1 MDVLGDEAGLWAL
14 QADSAKT
21 AEVAQAASPTEIYA
35 RFRFTIRHVTSAA
48 IAVVPLAHDSGNSAA
63 GDVYGAVRRGRC
75 PWAVGL
81 SMDGSERFAVA
92 RHSEGDAVVLSVTGA
107 VDEVT
112 APSLATHLDVVL
124 TAQPPLLVVDLTAVE
139 FMSSAGMNLLVETQ
153 RLTEPTPTTL
163 RVAAAGTATSR
174 PMRIIGLDRILELF
188 ASVSDAVQGHH
199 S

>member
-1 MDVLGDEAGLWAL
+1 MDVLGDDAGLWAL
-14 QADSAKT
+14 QPESAKT
-21 AEVAQAASPTEIYA
+21 ADVAQAASPTEKYA
-35 RFRFTIRHVTSAA
+35 RLRFTIRHVTSAP
-48 IAVVPLAHDSGNSAA
+48 IAVVPLPHDSGSSAA
-63 GDVYGAVRRGRC
+63 RDVYGAVRTGRC

-81 SMDGSERFAVA
+81 SMDGSARFAVA

-112 APSLATHLDVVL
+112 APSLATQLDVVL
-124 TAQPPLLVVDLTAVE
+124 TAQPPLLVVDLTGVE

-163 RVAAAGTATSR
+163 RVAAAGTATGR
-174 PMRIIGLDRILELF
+174 PMRIIGLDRILELY
-188 ASVSDAVQGHH
+188 ATVSDAVQGQR